1 MNGISAFN
9 TSAYLLLLG
18 MGVRAVQAPA
28 LWYDPIAPLCFS
40 FQLPTGLG
48 GTHLFLALGLVQL
61 VVCAIPNSE
70 FLGCLEPTEAIWSI
84 SSVGAWLHRPAC
96 ADPRGWRYQSFTSAW
111 FLALV
116 GIKFPSCTYRKLCP
130 QVNGHSSRSTCG
142 ILLSQHSCKSH
153 LQSLIIIYWVV
164 LGHEWGFH

>member
-70 FLGCLEPTEAIWSI
+70 FLGCLEPTEAI
-84 SSVGAWLHRPAC
+84 
-96 ADPRGWRYQSFTSAW
+96 
-111 FLALV
+111 
-116 GIKFPSCTYRKLCP
+116 
-130 QVNGHSSRSTCG
+130 
-142 ILLSQHSCKSH
+142 
-153 LQSLIIIYWVV
+153 
-164 LGHEWGFH
+164 